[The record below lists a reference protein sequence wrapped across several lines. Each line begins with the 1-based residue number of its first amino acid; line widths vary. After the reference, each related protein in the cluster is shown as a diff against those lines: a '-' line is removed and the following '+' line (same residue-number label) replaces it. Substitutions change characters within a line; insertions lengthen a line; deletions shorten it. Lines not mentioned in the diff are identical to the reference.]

1 MSIPMLRFLYR
12 KMWNTRWLTLSS
24 LLGLIM
30 AVAFTTSIPMYADG
44 SLKRV
49 VTKSLE
55 EKSGGLPA
63 GSVLIRYQAAGSD
76 KADTDTLADADQY
89 IRTELPKEIAFPY
102 QAYVKSYSIRSSQ
115 ISPEDPKKI
124 DPSKKRQM
132 TLVGQS
138 GLKEQIELKQGEWYS
153 DQIKND
159 VVEAVILEES
169 MYRNDIHVG
178 DVFNYPIS
186 GGLGIAP
193 LKIKVVGTVKAKQ
206 DTDPYWFQGMEGLVN
221 SFFMSENGFQDYIL
235 KQKKIPLNLANWYYA
250 FDLRNI
256 QTSQLSPLQ
265 SKLERLDVTLFQKL
279 KNTRVDLSFIP
290 ILQEFKTQSL
300 QLQILLFTLAAPMIA
315 MVFYYIVMNAR
326 QSLDRQRSVIAV
338 LRSRGGSTR
347 QIIGIYVLEGLLL
360 GITALIIG
368 PLLGW
373 FMAKSI
379 GSSSGFLTFV
389 DRKSVPVGVSS
400 EALLYG
406 TAAVII
412 ALFASV
418 IPAIVYA
425 RSSIVGYKQKLARSD
440 RAPFWQKW
448 FLDVLLIGVV
458 GYGYYLF
465 DQRQVLSAQT
475 GLTTDQLQVHPLLFF
490 VPALSIIALGLFFLR
505 LFPWLLRLWS
515 WLGKRF
521 LPVPVYLTLT
531 QLSRSAQSYYPLML
545 LLILT
550 LGLGVYN
557 SSAARTI
564 DLNSTDRILYSYG
577 TDVVIQTDWEGVSD
591 ELPQDQSGGQAGADN
606 GGGGGGGGSSQ
617 AGSGGSGSGTSQQGS
632 SGAAGGG
639 GNSNAPGGG
648 MEGPPPKLRYVEPPF
663 IVFQQMEGVEHAAR
677 VLRTKGN
684 VVVSGK
690 SLGQGMLMGI
700 DNVDF
705 AKVAWFRKDLF
716 NTHPNSYLNLLGM
729 YEQSVIIPTSFAQK
743 NHIKEGDIINI
754 SIQQQQVEFVV
765 VATVPYWPSQYPDQ
779 IPFFIANLEYIYD
792 QAPIVPYE
800 VWLKMK
806 EGAKVTPIVEALAAK
821 QIQIASVKDV
831 RNELITQKKHPARG
845 GVFGILSLGFLVSV
859 LVSLIGYILYW
870 FFNLSSRVVQFGVL
884 RAMGLSR
891 RQLTGM
897 LLLEQGFTAGL
908 SIVLGIGIGKLTSY
922 LFLPFL
928 QTAENVQT
936 QVPPFRVVFN
946 ARDTDQLYVVVAF
959 MMLTGA
965 ALLLAHIRRLKV
977 HQAVKLGEEK

>member
-1 MSIPMLRFLYR
+1 MPMLRFLYR

-24 LLGLIM
+24 LVGLIM
-30 AVAFTTSIPMYADG
+30 AVAFTTSIPMYSDG

-49 VTKSLE
+49 VSKSLE

-63 GSVLIRYQAAGSD
+63 GSVLIRYQAAGSERAELD
-76 KADTDTLADADQY
+76 ALKDADQY
-89 IRTELPKEIAFPY
+89 ITNDIPKDIQFPY
-102 QAYVKSYSIRSSQ
+102 QAFVRSYSIRASQ
-115 ISPEDPKKI
+115 LAPEDPAKV

-132 TLVGQS
+132 TLLAQNA
-138 GLKEQIELKQGEWYS
+138 LKDQVELKQGQWFSE
-153 DQIKND
+153 QVQNG
-159 VVEAVILEES
+159 VVEAVILEEA

-193 LKIKVVGTVKAKQ
+193 VKVKVVGTIVPKNDQ
-206 DTDPYWFQGMEGLVN
+206 DPYWFQGMEGVIN
-221 SFFMSENGFQDYIL
+221 SFFMSEVGFEEYIL
-235 KQKKIPLNLANWYYA
+235 KNKKIPLNLANWYYA
-250 FDLRNI
+250 FDLKEI
-256 QTSQLSPLQ
+256 QTSQLSPLE
-265 SKLERLDVTLFQKL
+265 SKLERLDIILYQKL

-315 MVFYYIVMNAR
+315 MVFYYIVMNSR
-326 QSLDRQRSVIAV
+326 QSLERQRSVIAV
-338 LRSRGGSTR
+338 LRSRGGSTK
-347 QIIGIYVLEGLLL
+347 QIIGIYLLEGLLL
-360 GITALIIG
+360 GLAAMIVG
-368 PLLGW
+368 PVLGW

-379 GSSSGFLTFV
+379 GSSSGFLAFV
-389 DRKSVPVGVSS
+389 DRKAVPVGVSR

-406 TAAVII
+406 AAAVLI
-412 ALFASV
+412 ALLASV

-425 RSSIVGYKQKLARSD
+425 RASIVSYKQKLARSD

-448 FLDVLLIGVV
+448 FLDVLLIGLV

-465 DQRQVLSAQT
+465 DQRQVLSVQT

-505 LFPWLLRLWS
+505 IFPWLLRLWN

-564 DLNSTDRILYSYG
+564 DLNSTDRILYNYG
-577 TDVVIQTDWEGVSD
+577 TDVVIQAAWDGVSD
-591 ELPQDQSGGQAGADN
+591 EMPQDQSNGQNNGNNGSGSAGGNQGNGNNGN
-606 GGGGGGGGSSQ
+606 GGGNPSPGGGS
-617 AGSGGSGSGTSQQGS
+617 
-632 SGAAGGG
+632 GG
-639 GNSNAPGGG
+639 GNG
-648 MEGPPPKLRYVEPPF
+648 MEEPPPKLRFVEPPF
-663 IVFQQMEGVEHAAR
+663 IIFQQLEGVEHAAR

-684 VVVSGK
+684 VVMSGK
-690 SLGQGMLMGI
+690 TLGQGMVMGI

-705 AKVAWFRKDLF
+705 SKVFWYRKDLF
-716 NTHPNSYLNLLGM
+716 KVHPNAYLNLLGT
-729 YEQSVIIPTSFAQK
+729 YEQAVIIPTSFAEK
-743 NHIKEGDIINI
+743 HHIKEGDIISI

-779 IPFFIANLEYIYD
+779 MPFFIANLDYIYD
-792 QAPIVPYE
+792 QAPVTPYE

-806 EGAKVTPIVEALAAK
+806 DGAKVAPIMEELAKK

-859 LVSLIGYILYW
+859 FISLIGYILYW

-908 SIVLGIGIGKLTSY
+908 SIALGIGIGKLTSY

-928 QTAENVQT
+928 QTAENVKM
-936 QVPPFRVVFN
+936 QVPPFQVVFN

-965 ALLLAHIRRLKV
+965 GLLFLHIRRLRV

>member
-49 VTKSLE
+49 VSKSLE
-55 EKSGGLPA
+55 EKSNGLPA
-63 GSVLIRYQAAGSD
+63 GSLLIRYQATGSE
-76 KADTDTLADADQY
+76 KADLDALADVDQY
-89 IRTELPKEIAFPY
+89 IQTELPKDVAFPN
-102 QAYVKSYSIRSSQ
+102 QAYVRSYSIRSSQ
-115 ISPEDPKKI
+115 LAPDNPQTV

-132 TLVGQS
+132 TLMSQG
-138 GLKEQIELKQGEWYS
+138 GLKEQIEIVQGQWYA
-153 DQIKND
+153 DQIQNGI
-159 VVEAVILEES
+159 VEAVILEEA
-169 MYRNDIHVG
+169 MFRNDMHIG

-193 LKIKVVGTVKAKQ
+193 LKIKIVGTVKAGKEG
-206 DTDPYWFQGMEGLVN
+206 DPYWFQGMEGLVN
-221 SFFMSENGFQDYIL
+221 TLFMSEQSFQTYIL
-235 KQKKIPLNLANWYYA
+235 QQKKIPLNLANWYYA
-250 FDLRNI
+250 FDLREI

-265 SKLERLDVTLFQKL
+265 NKLERLDITLFQKL

-290 ILQEFKTQSL
+290 ILQEFRSQSL

-347 QIIGIYVLEGLLL
+347 QIIGIYLLEGFLL
-360 GITALIIG
+360 GVTALIVG
-368 PLLGW
+368 PMLGW

-389 DRKSVPVGVSS
+389 DRQSVPVGVST

-406 TAAVII
+406 AAAVFI
-412 ALFASV
+412 AILASV

-425 RSSIVGYKQKLARSD
+425 RSSIVSYKQKLARAD
-440 RAPFWQKW
+440 RSPFWQKW
-448 FLDVLLIGVV
+448 FLDVGLIAVV

-465 DQRQVLSAQT
+465 DQRQLLTAQT

-490 VPALSIIALGLFFLR
+490 VPALSIISLGLFFLR
-505 LFPWLLRLWS
+505 VFPWLLRLWS
-515 WLGKRF
+515 WIGKRF
-521 LPVPVYLTLT
+521 LPVPIYLTLT
-531 QLSRSAQSYYPLML
+531 QLSRSAGSYYPLML

-557 SSAARTI
+557 ASAARTI
-564 DLNSTDRILYSYG
+564 DLNSTDRTLYAYG
-577 TDVVIQTDWEGVSD
+577 TDVIVQAVWTGVSD
-591 ELPQDQSGGQAGADN
+591 ELPQDQSAGQN
-606 GGGGGGGGSSQ
+606 GGNSGSGAGGSQ
-617 AGSGGSGSGTSQQGS
+617 GSGGSQ
-632 SGAAGGG
+632 GG
-639 GNSNAPGGG
+639 GNSGSGQQGGGAPGGAGSG
-648 MEGPPPKLRYVEPPF
+648 MEGPPPKLRFVEPPF
-663 IVFQQMEGVEHAAR
+663 IVFQQTEGIDHAAR

-716 NTHPNSYLNLLGM
+716 KAHPNAYLNLLGT
-729 YEQSVIIPTSFAQK
+729 YEQAVIIPTSFAEK

-779 IPFFIANLEYIYD
+779 TPFFIANLEYIYD

-806 EGAKVTPIVEALAAK
+806 DGGKVTPIVEALTAK
-821 QIQIASVKDV
+821 QIEIASVKDV
-831 RNELITQKKHPARG
+831 RNELIIQKKHPSRG

-908 SIVLGIGIGKLTSY
+908 SIALGIGIGKLTSY

-946 ARDTDQLYVVVAF
+946 ARDTDQLFVVVAF

-965 ALLLAHIRRLKV
+965 ALLFLHIRRLRV